1 MVVLKC
7 RRHSTTIPPSFSPGG
22 IPLPRRGTCPD
33 IRTRVKGYGSGK
45 PYKPRHTPKGV
56 YGLQGRALV
65 RFKPGAGR
73 QIGEP
78 IGGSH
83 KKAEAGAV
91 ALNKQGVMIMLNFEN
106 LNKAY
111 ISGVGK
117 YDIPAIKPT
126 TNVNIRELEWIP
138 FNYAKTCKTPEGKGV
153 HFYVDDYQFLR
164 LWNRP
169 DDYIYLLSKFS
180 AVCSPDFSMYTNMPA
195 ALQIYNHYRKHWL
208 AAYWQMHGINVIPT
222 ICWSDN
228 ESFSWCFDGDP
239 KNSII
244 SISSVGTQQG
254 KLSKELFLNGCREA
268 IKRLEPSEI
277 LWHGKCPE
285 GLGNDVDIVTISP
298 FYKELARRCGNGR
311 QRS

>member
-1 MVVLKC
+1 MAFDH
-7 RRHSTTIPPSFSPGG
+7 HSSFFFPGG

-33 IRTRVKGYGSGK
+33 IRTRVKGYGRGK
-45 PYKPRHTPKGV
+45 PYKPHHTPKGV
-56 YGLQGRALV
+56 YGMQGRALV

-83 KKAEAGAV
+83 EKAEAGAV
-91 ALNKQGVMIMLNFEN
+91 ALNKQGVMIVLNFEN

-138 FNYAKTCKTPEGKGV
+138 FNYAKTCKNPEGKGV

-164 LWNRP
+164 LWSRP

-228 ESFSWCFDGDP
+228 ESFGWCFDGDP

-285 GLGNDVDIVTISP
+285 GLGNDIDIVTISP